1 MRYTIRTGRLVTLL
15 IVLTSL
21 LAAGWIERNNG
32 SVRSDALFQVRRE
45 AKSDAH
51 LPADCGG
58 TLNIGFRIKT
68 FGPGLRG
75 AVWYPTTTAESSYS
89 YPGRY
94 STSLALD
101 APVADC
107 GQRFPL
113 VVFSHGFGGCSVQ
126 SMFFTEALAR
136 AGYIVAAPD
145 HRDSMCKVD
154 RPLRI
159 NWAER
164 VDMPTKQHNYS
175 DSSYRDRQQD
185 IKTVLDDML
194 RDGEFSRRIDV
205 NRIAGAGHS
214 LGGYTILGMA
224 GARPSW
230 KDGRIKAAL
239 LLSPFLTPYLA
250 NGGLRSVHIPLMY
263 QGGTRDFTITPDV
276 NKPGGAYELSN
287 PPKYFV
293 EFKGAGHLDW
303 SNLVC
308 LFHKYIPGCAASVAT
323 PRLINSYG
331 IAFLNRYIKGTS
343 EPILDQPDSQL
354 ADLRHSD

>member
-1 MRYTIRTGRLVTLL
+1 MQRSIGSGRLLTLL
-15 IVLTSL
+15 IVLASL
-21 LAAGWIERNNG
+21 LVAGRAKRN
-32 SVRSDALFQVRRE
+32 SFVRSETLLQLRRE
-45 AKSDAH
+45 PNAGTTLTAG
-51 LPADCGG
+51 CGG
-58 TLNIGFRIKT
+58 TLNIGFRIKN

-75 AVWYPTTTAESSYS
+75 AVWYPTTAAESSYT

-94 STSLALD
+94 RTSLALD
-101 APVADC
+101 APVAEC

-145 HRDSMCKVD
+145 HKDSMCKVD
-154 RPLRI
+154 QPLRI

-164 VDMPTKQHNYS
+164 VDMPTKQHDYS
-175 DSSYRDRQQD
+175 DSSYRDREQD
-185 IKTVLDDML
+185 IKGVLDEML
-194 RDGEFSRRIDV
+194 RDDEFGRRIDA

-224 GARPSW
+224 GAWPSW

-263 QGGTRDFTITPDV
+263 QGGTRDSTITPDV
-276 NKPGGAYELSN
+276 SKPGGAYEVSN
-287 PPKYFV
+287 PPKYFA

-308 LFHKYIPGCAASVAT
+308 LFHKYIPGCADSVEK
-323 PRLINSYG
+323 PRLINSYAV
-331 IAFLNRYIKGTS
+331 AFLNRYIKSES
-343 EPILDQPDSQL
+343 EPILDRPDSQL
-354 ADLRHSD
+354 ADLRHAD